1 MQSYF
6 SKFLWVPNAPSM
18 TSSVAAGELSIA
30 QLAKCAVQFRNRWI
44 YENRQEV
51 CWTVDIPVNNIIFRH
66 SLFKIHQPSHKL
78 CLHRRGSCWRCWAT
92 GLWRL

>member
-6 SKFLWVPNAPSM
+6 SKFLWVPSAPSM

-51 CWTVDIPVNNIIFRH
+51 C
-66 SLFKIHQPSHKL
+66 
-78 CLHRRGSCWRCWAT
+78 
-92 GLWRL
+92 